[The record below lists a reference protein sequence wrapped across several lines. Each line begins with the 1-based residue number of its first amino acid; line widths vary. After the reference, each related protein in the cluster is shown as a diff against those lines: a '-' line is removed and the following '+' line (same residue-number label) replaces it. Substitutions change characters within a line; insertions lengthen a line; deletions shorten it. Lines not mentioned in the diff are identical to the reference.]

1 MNSAEPPVNVQRR
14 QREGGDEPS
23 CSPDRPV
30 LYVFFGLIA
39 TGKSTLARAWARR
52 RGVAYYN
59 SDVVRKELAGL
70 AATAKQQDEEGR
82 GIYTPE
88 FTLRTYD
95 ELRRR
100 AGYEL
105 RQGRSVVL
113 DASCHQRAQRR
124 RLVEL
129 AASLEAG
136 LHFVL
141 CRCSDEVKK
150 QRLARRADDPAAV
163 SDGRWEIY
171 RRQRQKYQPPTE
183 QPPSRLTTIDTDR
196 PPEELLAELSRRL
209 P

>member
-1 MNSAEPPVNVQRR
+1 MNSA
-14 QREGGDEPS
+14 D
-23 CSPDRPV
+23 PV

-39 TGKSTLARAWARR
+39 TGKSTLARAWAQR
-52 RGVAYYN
+52 RGLAHYN

-70 AATAKQQDEEGR
+70 AVTAKSRDEEGR

-100 AGYEL
+100 AANEL

-113 DASCHQRAQRR
+113 DASYHDPDQRQ

-129 AASLEAG
+129 AVSLEVG

-141 CRCSDEVKK
+141 CQCSDEVKK
-150 QRLARRADDPAAV
+150 QRLARRAQDPAAV

-171 RRQRQKYQPPTE
+171 LRQRQKYQPPTE
-183 QPPSRLTTIDTDR
+183 QPASRLTTIDTDR
-196 PPEELLAELSRRL
+196 PVPKLLAELSRRL